1 MLKMTR
7 LTAPLFYIFGLC
19 LLGQPVIA
27 GVIYTWVDEQ
37 GVTHYSQQPPEQEQ
51 LKANQL
57 YSKDIEPA
65 KVGYVA
71 PTKKEQPQVVSE
83 LEKSAAL
90 IKEKDAKQAQ
100 SICENAKHNLDV
112 LTSHSKLIRQ
122 SEDPTKEPEA
132 MSEDERQAAITQ
144 QQERIKLFCDK
155 K

>member
-7 LTAPLFYIFGLC
+7 LTAWWFHIFWFC
-19 LLGQPVIA
+19 LLGQPVVA

-37 GVTHYSQQPPEQEQ
+37 GVTHYSQQPPAQEQ
-51 LKANQL
+51 LRASQL
-57 YSKDIEPA
+57 HSEDIEPA

-71 PTKKEQPQVVSE
+71 PPQKQQPQAMNE

-90 IKEKDAKQAQ
+90 IKQKDAKQAQ

-112 LTSHSKLIRQ
+112 LTTHTKLMRQ

-132 MSEDERQAAITQ
+132 MTEEERQTAIAQ

>member
-1 MLKMTR
+1 MLKMTK
-7 LTAPLFYIFGLC
+7 LTALLFYTFWLC
-19 LLGQPVIA
+19 LLGQPVLA

-51 LKANQL
+51 LKASQL
-57 YSKDIEPA
+57 YSEDIEPA
-65 KVGYVA
+65 KVGYIA
-71 PTKKEQPQVVSE
+71 PTKKDEPQAVSE

-100 SICENAKHNLDV
+100 SICANAKHNLDV
-112 LTSHSKLIRQ
+112 LTTHNRLIRQ
-122 SEDPTKEPEA
+122 SEDPTKEPVA
-132 MSEDERQAAITQ
+132 MSEEERQTAIAQ

>member
-7 LTAPLFYIFGLC
+7 LTAPLFYIVGLC

-51 LKANQL
+51 QKANQL
-57 YSKDIEPA
+57 YSEDIEPA

-71 PTKKEQPQVVSE
+71 PTKKEQPQEVSE

-112 LTSHSKLIRQ
+112 LTTHNQLIRQ

-132 MSEDERQAAITQ
+132 MTEEERQAAIAQ